1 MITGCPAFAGHDNE
15 MKRLYLK
22 IYLTI
27 IVSLLLVVL
36 ADTGFL
42 EGDPRRSIDSYPAL
56 KMRIWDDV
64 RARQRDNPLSPLVRL
79 T

>member
-1 MITGCPAFAGHDNE
+1 MLRQLIDEADHLEG
-15 MKRLYLK
+15 
-22 IYLTI
+22 
-27 IVSLLLVVL
+27 LLLVVL
-36 ADTGFL
+36 ADAGFL